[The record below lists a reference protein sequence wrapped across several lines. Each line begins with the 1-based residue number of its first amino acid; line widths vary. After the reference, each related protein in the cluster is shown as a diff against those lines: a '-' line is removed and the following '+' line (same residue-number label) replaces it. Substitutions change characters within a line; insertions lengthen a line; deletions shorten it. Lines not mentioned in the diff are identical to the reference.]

1 MKTDLETLGLWPG
14 SSPVRHL
21 TNMLSLWRYPPQP
34 ELIDSISDLPSPK
47 YHQLHPHFIWKPE
60 HAITDRVRNNG
71 VLPRLYGCPN
81 PQVVSSGAGRP
92 RVILGTS
99 GQYYILAS
107 RLTCKVCKKYWHA
120 DKPQWLEKLPQWL
133 EKLPQWLEKLPQ
145 WLEKLPQWLEKLPQW
160 LEKLPQWLEK
170 LPQWLEKLP
179 QWLEKLPQWL
189 EKLPRRFSNI
199 VPAFLTHTKAVCT
212 CVLDEMRRSG
222 RSPRTRPSSWR
233 RRSVCSMR
241 ALTWPTCCVC
251 RMSGML
257 RQESTAKGPSLGSS
271 DRKRLRLH
279 VVDTRMVMAG
289 VESLPLPSPWSRW
302 RSSSLCCFRGL
313 WTGPEVRSHSQR
325 G

>member
-1 MKTDLETLGLWPG
+1 M
-14 SSPVRHL
+14 
-21 TNMLSLWRYPPQP
+21 NMLSLWRYPPQP
-34 ELIDSISDLPSPK
+34 ELRDSISDLPSPK
-47 YHQLHPHFIWKPE
+47 YYQLHPYFIWKPE

-179 QWLEKLPQWL
+179 QWLEKLP
-189 EKLPRRFSNI
+189 RRFSNI
-199 VPAFLTHTKAVCT
+199 RQIPEDTSKQLTEALNLQYESAHLAYLL
-212 CVLDEMRRSG
+212 CVQNVRDAEAG
-222 RSPRTRPSSWR
+222 VYGQRTI
-233 RRSVCSMR
+233 
-241 ALTWPTCCVC
+241 T
-251 RMSGML
+251 GFL
-257 RQESTAKGPSLGSS
+257 RQEDTPAPCGGYS
-271 DRKRLRLH
+271 DG
-279 VVDTRMVMAG
+279 DGWCG
-289 VESLPLPSPWSRW
+289 VSA
-302 RSSSLCCFRGL
+302 SSLYL
-313 WTGPEVRSHSQR
+313 VQVEELLALLLQGPLDRP
-325 G
+325 